1 MNTIKTVGIIGYGR
15 FGLLLE
21 SLIKKIRPSIDLKV
35 YSRNISPDL
44 KHFFS
49 FEDTAQCD
57 LIFPAVPISAFEN
70 VIKMISKTIKVNS
83 IVMDI
88 CSVKVHPIKIM
99 KKYLPQGVTI
109 IATHPL
115 FGPQTVQILKNK
127 LSGLSIVM
135 QFVRGDKSKYED
147 VKKIFKDLDLKI
159 IEMDATSHDKYVAKS
174 QFPAHIIGNIAAG
187 INLLPQVTDTKSN
200 EALNNFLI
208 MIQADPKLLIDIYR
222 YNPYCKKELQKIERS
237 FESVIKTLKY

>member
-1 MNTIKTVGIIGYGR
+1 MIKIKSIVIVGYGR

-44 KHFFS
+44 KRFFS

-70 VIKMISKTIKVNS
+70 VIKMISKTIKENS

-115 FGPQTVQILKNK
+115 FGPQTVQILKNR

-200 EALNNFLI
+200 EVLNDFLI

-237 FESVIKTLKY
+237 FGLVIKTLKN